1 MILEITI
8 GAILAYIIVCDG
20 VTRGML
26 RAWKIRDK
34 AAAKAAQAVAAP
46 RKA

>member
-8 GAILAYIIVCDG
+8 GAILAYVIVCDG

-34 AAAKAAQAVAAP
+34 AAAKTVQAAVSP